1 MNFTGFFEDAMRFS
15 YATHAILRFLKENK
29 IACNRK
35 CQSIF
40 VQNGYIMSQRFKI
53 SDKLSFVKIQETI
66 LLVQGEVFKAK
77 MDGTKLA
84 LHERVIIRRHQLENK
99 PVLVN

>member
-1 MNFTGFFEDAMRFS
+1 MRFS
-15 YATHAILRFLKENK
+15 YATHAILRFLKVNK

-53 SDKLSFVKIQETI
+53 SDKLSFVKIQKITSR
-66 LLVQGEVFKAK
+66 
-77 MDGTKLA
+77 D
-84 LHERVIIRRHQLENK
+84 RVILVLADHPAGTRRRWMVPNWPYMKE
-99 PVLVN
+99 